1 MITGTHKGA
10 TLNANHCLYAPLALS
25 FLKSEAGEGFF
36 WFLVVIVTIIVQA
49 VRASKQKSQKPD
61 EKDSTV
67 YTAPEDD
74 LRNFLESIS
83 GQNRQ
88 SQEQSQ
94 PAGQKT
100 SPAQAA
106 SAATHASDAPLSA
119 SAAATGNEKK
129 RVAYEDRAKRS
140 ESRSAALGTGS
151 GEPRR
156 RRYVSSVAAP
166 KGKPSTI
173 EKTELQVRKRK
184 PERVETAVSVTEAQP
199 PGIAG
204 TAQRAYPN
212 ILRYLR
218 SRNSLREAVILREIL
233 GPPVALR
240 SEPTQRIT
248 Q

>member
-1 MITGTHKGA
+1 MITGTYKGA

-49 VRASKQKSQKPD
+49 VRASKQKSQASE
-61 EKDSTV
+61 EKESTV
-67 YTAPEDD
+67 YTAPEDE
-74 LRNFLESIS
+74 LHKFLESLG
-83 GQNRQ
+83 GQVRQ
-88 SQEQSQ
+88 RQEQTEPALQETSQ
-94 PAGQKT
+94 K
-100 SPAQAA
+100 QAA
-106 SAATHASDAPLSA
+106 STPHSSEAPLSA
-119 SAAATGNEKK
+119 SAAAKGDEKK
-129 RVAYEDRAKRS
+129 RVAYEDRAKQS
-140 ESRSAALGTGS
+140 EPRPAASGTG
-151 GEPRR
+151 GNEPRR

-184 PERVETAVSVTEAQP
+184 PERVETAVSVTEAQV

-204 TAQRAYPN
+204 TAQGAYPN
-212 ILRYLR
+212 ILKYLR
-218 SRNSLREAVILREIL
+218 SRNSLREAVVLREIL